1 VALLALNGLSK
12 SFGGLQAVNRVSFD
26 VTAGSIKA
34 LIGPNGSGKTTTF
47 NLISG
52 TLKPTAGSICFDG
65 HEITG
70 KKPYQICALGIGRT
84 FQTPQLIV
92 NATVLENI
100 LLGRHS
106 RTKSEFLASALRL
119 PILSREEEMGITR
132 SMELLNFLGLAG
144 LNPNMVASEL
154 PYGTQRLIEIAR
166 AMAVEPKIILM
177 DEPAAGLDISET
189 NELADILRR
198 IASLGITILLIEHDM
213 NLVMKVAGQIT
224 VLNYGQV
231 IAQGTPKEIQN
242 DEQVIKAYLGG

>member
-1 VALLALNGLSK
+1 VVLLTLNSLSK
-12 SFGGLQAVNRVSFD
+12 AFGGLLAVNRISFD

-52 TLKPTAGSICFDG
+52 ILNPTAGSIAFDSQ
-65 HEITG
+65 EITG

-92 NATVLENI
+92 NASVLENI

-106 RTKSEFLASALRL
+106 RTKGDFLATALRL
-119 PILSREEEMGITR
+119 PILRKEEQAGIAR
-132 SMELLNFLGLAG
+132 SMELLDFLGLGA

-166 AMAVEPKIILM
+166 AMAVEPKLILM
-177 DEPAAGLDISET
+177 DEPAAGLDMSET

-198 IASLGITILLIEHDM
+198 IAGLGITILLIEHDM
-213 NLVMKVAGQIT
+213 NLVMKVAGEIA
-224 VLNYGQV
+224 VLNYGQI

>member
-1 VALLALNGLSK
+1 VALLTLNGLSK
-12 SFGGLQAVNRVSFD
+12 AFGGLLAVNKVSFD

-52 TLKPTAGSICFDG
+52 ILNPTAGSIIFDG
-65 HEITG
+65 QEIKG
-70 KKPYQICALGIGRT
+70 KKPFEICALGIGRT

-100 LLGRHS
+100 LLGRHC
-106 RTKSEFLASALRL
+106 RTKAEFLASALRL
-119 PILSREEEMGITR
+119 PILGKEEQIGRAR
-132 SMELLNFLGLAG
+132 SMELLRFLGLG
-144 LNPNMVASEL
+144 ELNPHMVASEL

-189 NELADILRR
+189 NGLAGILRR
-198 IASLGITILLIEHDM
+198 IANLGITILLIEHDM
-213 NLVMKVAGQIT
+213 NLVMKVAGQIA
-224 VLNYGQV
+224 VLNYGHI